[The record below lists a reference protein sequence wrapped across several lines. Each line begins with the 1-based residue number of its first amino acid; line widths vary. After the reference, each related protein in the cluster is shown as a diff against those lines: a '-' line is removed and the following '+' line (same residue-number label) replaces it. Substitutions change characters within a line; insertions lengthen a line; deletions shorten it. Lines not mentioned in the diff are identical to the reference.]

1 MTATGVGSRLSIRD
15 AVSEAIMHEMETDS
29 SVVVIGQDVGRFGGA
44 LGTYSGLYDR
54 FGDDR
59 MIETGISESAVVSLG
74 LGASLAGY
82 RPIVDLMFA
91 DFIPVAAN
99 ALLSQ
104 VANFSYMT
112 GGEWT
117 PQLVVRTR
125 GGDGPYRAHPQ
136 NLEALLGHV
145 PGLTVVIPSTPA
157 DAYDLMTAAIRAPGP
172 VVFIEPLYLLQGP
185 RQLVDDG
192 RDPAR
197 IGSAAVV
204 RRGRDVTVVS
214 YGRSMRMAQVAA
226 AQLERDGIDCEIVD
240 LRTVVPLDRG
250 TLLDSVGRTGRLVVV
265 HDAWLSGGIGAE
277 VVAIVAESGH
287 THLSAPPVR
296 LGAPNIPV
304 PYAQPLRDAT
314 LPRSQDIIDAVRSL
328 VGEAR

>member
-1 MTATGVGSRLSIRD
+1 MTAPGAGSRLSIRD
-15 AVSEAIMHEMETDS
+15 AVSEAITHEMEKDP
-29 SVVVIGQDVGRFGGA
+29 SVLIIGQDVGRFGGA

-54 FGDDR
+54 FGEDR
-59 MIETGISESAVVSLG
+59 VIETGISESAVVSLG
-74 LGASLAGY
+74 LGASLAGH
-82 RPIVDLMFA
+82 RLIVDLMFA

-117 PQLVVRTR
+117 PQLVIRTR

-145 PGLTVVIPSTPA
+145 PGLAVVVPSTPA
-157 DAYDLMTAAIRAPGP
+157 DAYDLMTAAIREPGP

-185 RQLVDDG
+185 RQILDGG
-192 RDPAR
+192 RDRAR
-197 IGSAAVV
+197 IGPAAVV
-204 RRGRDVTVVS
+204 RKGRDVTVVS
-214 YGRSMRMAQVAA
+214 YGRSMRMAHVAA
-226 AQLERDGIDCEIVD
+226 AQLEQDGIDCELVD
-240 LRTVVPLDRG
+240 LRTVVPLDTG

-265 HDAWLSGGIGAE
+265 HDAWISGGIGAE
-277 VVAIVAESGH
+277 VVAIVAESA
-287 THLSAPPVR
+287 TIRLSAPPVR
-296 LGAPNIPV
+296 LGAPSIPV
-304 PYAQPLRDAT
+304 PYAQHLRDAT
-314 LPRSQDIIDAVRSL
+314 LPSSHDIVDTVRSL